1 MMAKWIWKKY
11 GSDSKTTHHCIEKTS
26 GLPQAFITYYN
37 GAMPSLYESYSF
49 DERGGWVELEDY
61 VELKVGA
68 TGWYKHKYN
77 EYYFGKA
84 TFIER
89 RNSWT
94 ITNSKY
100 LYLYD
105 NTTYSRGYYIGEVI
119 GDYYAYN
126 NDTRNSDGYWYIRD
140 REAAS
145 LFYKENKAI
154 NKFYNQNK
162 LLKVRQQDKEW

>member
-1 MMAKWIWKKY
+1 MAKWIWKKY
-11 GSDSKTTHHCIEKTS
+11 RADSKTTHHCRESTKNI
-26 GLPQAFITYYN
+26 LVPYYN
-37 GAMPSLYESYSF
+37 GTRPSLYENYNF
-49 DERGGWVELEDY
+49 DEHGGWVNLEGY
-61 VELKVGA
+61 VEIKDGA
-68 TGWYKHKYN
+68 TGWFKYKYR

-84 TFIER
+84 SFNEI
-89 RNSWT
+89 RNGWHVVCT
-94 ITNSKY
+94 KY

-105 NTTYSRGYYIGEVI
+105 NTTYSRGSYIGEVI

-140 REAAS
+140 REATN